1 MKSDV
6 TESGKLS
13 DLVLYRR
20 VLLEARPL
28 WWHIGGLF
36 ALSILVTPLTLLT
49 PWPLKLVVDSVLG
62 GHELPRFLARFLP
75 SGASRTDI
83 AVLAMVAA
91 LPIVIALAKHILDLS
106 FAVLRSYTG
115 EKLVLTFRAKLF
127 RHTQGL
133 SLTYHDSGG
142 SADSTYR
149 IQYDAP
155 AIQWIAVDGF
165 IPIISSLITLAAMIV
180 VMARIDW
187 SLALVGLTVTPILY
201 VASQIF
207 ARRLKHHWREAKG
220 VESST
225 LAVVQ
230 EALSSVRTVKAFA
243 QEEREHDRYVRHA
256 SKSLKEQIKLA
267 VTGGRFSMIV
277 GLAMAA
283 GTSVVLFLA
292 ARHVQSGQIT
302 LGDLVLVMSYLAM
315 LYTPLQAVSQSVASL
330 QGSLV
335 SAARAFELLDQ
346 VPEVVEKADALE
358 LTRARG
364 DIVFDAVSFSYSA
377 GRPALRGI
385 SFGIRAGSR
394 VGIEGTTG
402 AGKSTLMSL
411 LLRLYDP
418 EAGRILLDGVDLQDY
433 KVRDLRN
440 QYAIVP
446 QDPVLFSSTIGENIA
461 YGSPDATQE
470 QIIAAAEAANAHE
483 FISRLPMQ
491 YETEAG
497 ERGVQLSGGERQRIS
512 LARAFLRNA
521 PILILDEPT
530 SSVDMKTEATILEAI
545 ERLMQGRTTFMI
557 AHRLTTL
564 DICDVR
570 IKIDRGVVS
579 SVSSRMD
586 EAVASV
592 G

>member
-1 MKSDV
+1 MKSDA

-49 PWPLKLVVDSVLG
+49 PLPLKLVVDSVLG

-315 LYTPLQAVSQSVASL
+315 LYAPLQAVSQSVASL

>member
-36 ALSILVTPLTLLT
+36 ALSIMVTPLTLLT
-49 PWPLKLVVDSVLG
+49 PLPLKIVVDSVLG

-315 LYTPLQAVSQSVASL
+315 LYAPLQAVSQSVASL